1 MTTKAEASKNIKQQ
15 LSFVADYY
23 HEQAGSEQ
31 VVNVD
36 HGQVTRAG
44 MAFSLVVLF
53 IVLCKVFA
61 IFYVCESWIMA
72 IQIQAA
78 REP

>member
-1 MTTKAEASKNIKQQ
+1 
-15 LSFVADYY
+15 
-23 HEQAGSEQ
+23 
-31 VVNVD
+31 
-36 HGQVTRAG
+36 